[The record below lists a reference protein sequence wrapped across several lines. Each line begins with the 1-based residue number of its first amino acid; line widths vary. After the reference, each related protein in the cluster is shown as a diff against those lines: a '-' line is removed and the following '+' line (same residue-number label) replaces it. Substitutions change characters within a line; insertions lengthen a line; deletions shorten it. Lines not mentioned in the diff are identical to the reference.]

1 MTYVHTI
8 HFSVDEAKKTL
19 REIEADIEEMIR
31 LKKRIDEK
39 GYDIFAHKY
48 FGGQGPNGMG
58 AFPAELEK
66 LVDIVK
72 KVSLLGV
79 LVRSMDSGLIDFPH
93 KRQDEE
99 EVYLCWRYPEPDI
112 EYWHTIGEGFKGRKS
127 LSEL

>member
-19 REIEADIEEMIR
+19 RDIEPDIEEMIR

-58 AFPAELEK
+58 AFPEELEK
-66 LVDIVK
+66 LVEIVK

-93 KRQDEE
+93 IKHDEE
-99 EVYLCWRYPEPDI
+99 EVYLCWKYPETDI
-112 EYWHTIGEGFKGRKS
+112 EFWHTIGEGFKGRKR